1 MNRASSRMTKQR
13 RIILEALRSVTT
25 HPTAEELYAMV
36 RERLPRIS
44 LGTVYRNLDFL
55 TGSGAIRQLA
65 SVGSVRRFDG
75 DTGMH
80 YHVRCAICGRVGDVR
95 ADRPPVASAPD
106 AGLRAEGFVITGSR
120 MEFDGLCAECL
131 ARSAVAGN
139 CLPPAGARRG
149 RETETAHSLSG

>member
-80 YHVRCAICGRVGDVR
+80 YHVRCTLCGRVGDVR
-95 ADRPPVASAPD
+95 ADRPPVPPD

-131 ARSAVAGN
+131 TRSAVAGDR
-139 CLPPAGARRG
+139 LSPAGTRRG
-149 RETETAHSLSG
+149 GAPQAAHSLSG